1 MGELVNLNR
10 ERKRR
15 QRAESEKK
23 ATINRKKHGRRKSER
38 AKDAATVERDGKRLD
53 GHLIEEKD

>member
-15 QRAESEKK
+15 QRAESEKQ
-23 ATINRKKHGRRKSER
+23 AAINRKKHGRGKGESAR
-38 AKDAATVERDGKRLD
+38 DTATVERDGKRLD
-53 GHLIEEKD
+53 DHLIEDRD

>member
-15 QRAESEKK
+15 QRAESEKQ
-23 ATINRKKHGRRKSER
+23 AAINRKKHGRRKGER
-38 AKDAATVERDGKRLD
+38 AQDTATAERDVKRLD
-53 GHLIEEKD
+53 GHLIEEQE